1 MRKILVAT
9 VAIGFA
15 LPGYAEMYKCQANG
29 TMAYQQLPCASG
41 TAKAT
46 LSAPDAVTDDAARA
60 HRSRFEA
67 DSAARLAAARL
78 KSIDE
83 QIAYNQNRIVAYE
96 AMMDS
101 DLAALRAKKGQARN
115 NLAGATWE
123 QSISTEMEAVAA
135 NYATKIRIAQDEIAA
150 LRKERPGQQAGY

>member
-1 MRKILVAT
+1 MHRILVGT
-9 VAIGFA
+9 MAIGFA
-15 LPGYAEMYKCQANG
+15 LTGHAEMYKCQANG
-29 TMAYQQLPCASG
+29 RTAYQQEPCASG
-41 TAKAT
+41 TTQAT
-46 LSAPDAVTDDAARA
+46 LASPDAVSDDAARA

-67 DSAARLAAARL
+67 DDAARRAAARV

-83 QIAYNQNRIVAYE
+83 QIAYNQTRITAYE

-101 DLAALRAKKGQARN
+101 ELAALRAKKGQARN

-123 QSISTEMEAVAA
+123 QSISTEMEAVTA

-150 LRKERPGQQAGY
+150 LRKERLALAR

>member
-1 MRKILVAT
+1 M
-9 VAIGFA
+9 GH
-15 LPGYAEMYKCQANG
+15 AETYKCQGNG
-29 TMAYQQLPCASG
+29 TVTYQQQPCASG

-46 LSAPDAVTDDAARA
+46 LAAPDAVSDDAARA

-67 DSAARLAAARL
+67 DNAVRRAAARA

-83 QIAYNQNRIVAYE
+83 QIAYNQTRITAYE
-96 AMMDS
+96 AMMDAE
-101 DLAALRAKKGQARN
+101 LAALRAKKGQARN

-150 LRKERPGQQAGY
+150 LRKERPGLQAGY